1 MIKIWVIY
9 NKDKIVAWS
18 STQMSDQEV
27 PIEITEAEYK
37 KLNETGEL

>member
-9 NKDKIVAWS
+9 QQGKIVAWS
-18 STQMSDQEV
+18 SKQMSDQEV